1 MVMKIVPI
9 DSLGV
14 FAWVCDKRNLLK
26 TFPLV
31 FMAKKSHLMAACK
44 ILFLKPKNDSQHGFS
59 KIHLFLDLRA
69 CSHFDMS
76 YDHVNHTN
84 RCPRCFYIRW
94 KQKKCFQK
102 HLFLFLGQKTHFMAC
117 VIMLYQLCLD
127 RLFPKILFSSFSEL
141 VATLRRRMVMKIVL
155 IDSLDVLA

>member
-31 FMAKKSHLMAACK
+31 FMAKKVTSWLLAK
-44 ILFLKPKNDSQHGFS
+44 SFFLKPKNDSQHGFS

-69 CSHFDMS
+69 CSHFEMS

-102 HLFLFLGQKTHFMAC
+102 PSLCFLGQKTHFVAC

-127 RLFPKILFSSFSEL
+127 RLFPKILFSSFCEL
-141 VATLRRRMVMKIVL
+141 VGTLRRRMVMKIVL